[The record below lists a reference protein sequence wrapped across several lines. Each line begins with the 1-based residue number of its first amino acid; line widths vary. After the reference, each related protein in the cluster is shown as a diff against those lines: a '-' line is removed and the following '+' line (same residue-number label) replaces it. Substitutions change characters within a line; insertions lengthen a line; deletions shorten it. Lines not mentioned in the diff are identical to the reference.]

1 MTKQTCIARK
11 LGFPEV
17 IMPGKF
23 SFFSLLLREIIVPVD
38 HPVQPAKVLNLRSM
52 SFLPD
57 LKMEGKETRLV
68 LCKKIKSGVL
78 LELASYSV
86 IVTRIDE
93 F

>member
-23 SFFSLLLREIIVPVD
+23 SFLSLLLREIIVPFE
-38 HPVQPAKVLNLRSM
+38 HPVQPAKVLNFRAM

-57 LKMEGKETRLV
+57 LKMEGWFQRLQQRNQPRAMQ
-68 LCKKIKSGVL
+68 KN
-78 LELASYSV
+78 
-86 IVTRIDE
+86 
-93 F
+93 